1 MTQSYIQS
9 FVNGFAAALQLP
21 APDSRLAAIRERT
34 EKGSRLGVA
43 IDQPLSDSKPVD
55 IALTTFDY
63 AAQLMRMRSAR
74 EQRKVFP
81 MESNLRTVRP
91 LSQAQYAKTTFRN
104 YQASLSYPQKVRQV
118 VAMQHRLVPIY
129 ASRGKVIVPWAIGE

>member
-1 MTQSYIQS
+1 
-9 FVNGFAAALQLP
+9 
-21 APDSRLAAIRERT
+21 
-34 EKGSRLGVA
+34 
-43 IDQPLSDSKPVD
+43 
-55 IALTTFDY
+55 
-63 AAQLMRMRSAR
+63 
-74 EQRKVFP
+74 
-81 MESNLRTVRP
+81 VRP

>member
-1 MTQSYIQS
+1 
-9 FVNGFAAALQLP
+9 
-21 APDSRLAAIRERT
+21 
-34 EKGSRLGVA
+34 
-43 IDQPLSDSKPVD
+43 
-55 IALTTFDY
+55 
-63 AAQLMRMRSAR
+63 
-74 EQRKVFP
+74 